1 MIKELMYER
10 LRKIEDLEQRQL
22 LKDIVSGVFVNLIDY
37 QDEMN
42 RKLEERVFN
51 EIEDVENRFDIY
63 VTLSSKE
70 DVDPIHQCLFPM
82 RPADLETKVI
92 DTAKL
97 LQSLKNKEQ
106 AVLCTLFLECDSIQI
121 QQLLVEKRRFNGTL
135 VTTEGQVEIKVS
147 LSRNSDY
154 LQEIDKLYPIFQIN
168 GLPWK
173 TINHPYA
180 YKFLDVNLVDCP
192 PLNQDTEI
200 IDMIVDLEEYESKKR
215 LDMVPLWNIER
226 HEVKN
231 VGFPI
236 PATDKINY
244 EHVLSIRKIGNE
256 HGYLVEADE
265 ENVRYV
271 KRSDN
276 ELTIVSP
283 QDKSGVWQLIK
294 IAKMEDEKIGKLHYE
309 LVSNRRIEHFMHKF
323 ASKYT
328 ANVKTKGE
336 ITRMIN
342 SFEAAVSVELVDLDI
357 VDFSSRAGFT
367 HSANPFLTEMI
378 GENSHKKT
386 MLLKF
391 KAKAKKDFI
400 ANDILSFLVSEV
412 QRHFFEYKCIGVW
425 L

>member
-1 MIKELMYER
+1 MYER

-82 RPADLETKVI
+82 RPADLETKGI

-192 PLNQDTEI
+192 PLNEDTEI

-236 PATDKINY
+236 PAIDKINY

-342 SFEAAVSVELVDLDI
+342 SFEAAASVELVDVDI
-357 VDFSSRAGFT
+357 VDSFSRAGFT

-412 QRHFFEYKCIGVW
+412 QRHFFEYKCVGVW

>member
-1 MIKELMYER
+1 MYER

-82 RPADLETKVI
+82 RPADLETKGI

-192 PLNQDTEI
+192 PLNEDTEI

-236 PATDKINY
+236 PAFDKINY

-342 SFEAAVSVELVDLDI
+342 SFEAAASVELVDVDI
-357 VDFSSRAGFT
+357 VDPFSRAGFT

-412 QRHFFEYKCIGVW
+412 QRHFFEYKCVGVW

>member
-92 DTAKL
+92 DTANL

-121 QQLLVEKRRFNGTL
+121 HQLLVEERCFNGTL

-192 PLNQDTEI
+192 PLNEDTEI
-200 IDMIVDLEEYESKKR
+200 IEIMVDLEEYESKKR

-236 PATDKINY
+236 PAIDKINY
-244 EHVLSIRKIGNE
+244 EHVLSIRKTGNE

-342 SFEAAVSVELVDLDI
+342 SFEAAVSVELVDVDI
-357 VDFSSRAGFT
+357 VDSFSRAGIT

-412 QRHFFEYKCIGVW
+412 QRHFFEYKCVGVW

>member
-1 MIKELMYER
+1 MYER

-82 RPADLETKVI
+82 RPADLETKGI

-135 VTTEGQVEIKVS
+135 VTTEGQVEIKIS

-192 PLNQDTEI
+192 PLNEDTEI

-236 PATDKINY
+236 PAIDKINY

-342 SFEAAVSVELVDLDI
+342 SFEAAVRVELVDVDI
-357 VDFSSRAGFT
+357 VDSFSRAGFT

-378 GENSHKKT
+378 GEYSNKKT

-412 QRHFFEYKCIGVW
+412 QRHFFEYKCVGVW

>member
-1 MIKELMYER
+1 MKELMIER

-42 RKLEERVFN
+42 KKLEERIFN
-51 EIEDVENRFDIY
+51 EIDDVENRFDIY

-70 DVDPIHQCLFPM
+70 DVDPIHECLFPM
-82 RPADLETKVI
+82 RQADLESKSI
-92 DTAKL
+92 NFKKMLEAF
-97 LQSLKNKEQ
+97 KNNES
-106 AVLCTLFLECDSIQI
+106 VELFTLFLECDSIKI
-121 QQLLVEKRRFNGTL
+121 QQLLARQRLFNGKL

-147 LSRNSDY
+147 LSQNTDY
-154 LQEIDKLYPIFQIN
+154 LQEINKLYPLFQVN

-173 TINHPYA
+173 TINHPFV
-180 YKFLDVNLVDCP
+180 YKFFNVNLVNCP
-192 PLNQDTEI
+192 PLNEDVEITEI
-200 IDMIVDLEEYESKKR
+200 IVDLEEYEQEKR
-215 LDMVPLWNIER
+215 LNMVPLWNIER

-236 PATDKINY
+236 PAIDKVNY

-265 ENVRYV
+265 DNVRYV

-283 QDKSGVWQLIK
+283 RDKSGVWQLIK
-294 IAKMEDEKIGKLHYE
+294 IAKMEDEKIGKLYYE
-309 LVSNRRIEHFMHKF
+309 LVSNRRIEHFIHKF
-323 ASKYT
+323 ANKYT

-342 SFEAAVSVELVDLDI
+342 SFEAADSFELVDVEI
-357 VDFSSRAGFT
+357 VDSYSGTSFT
-367 HSANPFLTEMI
+367 HSANTFLTEMI
-378 GENSHKKT
+378 GENNHKKT

-391 KAKAKKDFI
+391 KANEERNFI

-412 QRHFFEYKCIGVW
+412 QRHFFEYECVGVW

>member
-1 MIKELMYER
+1 MKELMIER

-37 QDEMN
+37 QNDMN
-42 RKLEERVFN
+42 NRLEERIFN
-51 EIEDVENRFDIY
+51 EMDDVENRFDIY

-70 DVDPIHQCLFPM
+70 DVDPIHECLFPM
-82 RPADLETKVI
+82 RPADLESKSI
-92 DTAKL
+92 NIKKL
-97 LQSLKNKEQ
+97 LEAFKNKES
-106 AVLCTLFLECDSIQI
+106 AELFTLFLECDSMQI
-121 QQLLVEKRRFNGTL
+121 QQLLAKQRLFSGKL
-135 VTTEGQVEIKVS
+135 VTTNGQVEIKVS
-147 LSRNSDY
+147 LTQNTDY
-154 LQEIDKLYPIFQIN
+154 LQEMNKLYPLFQIN

-173 TINHPYA
+173 TINHPFV
-180 YKFLDVNLVDCP
+180 YKFFNINLVDCP
-192 PLNQDTEI
+192 PLDENAEITEI
-200 IDMIVDLEEYESKKR
+200 IVDLEEYEDKKR
-215 LDMVPLWNIER
+215 LNMVPLWNIER

-236 PATDKINY
+236 PAIDKVNY

-283 QDKSGVWQLIK
+283 RDKSGVWQLIK
-294 IAKMEDEKIGKLHYE
+294 IAKMADEKIGKLHYE
-309 LVSNRRIEHFMHKF
+309 LVSNRRIEHFIHKF
-323 ASKYT
+323 VNKYT
-328 ANVKTKGE
+328 ATVKTKGE

-342 SFEAAVSVELVDLDI
+342 SFEAANSFELVDIEI
-357 VDFSSRAGFT
+357 VDAYSGTSFT
-367 HSANPFLTEMI
+367 HSVNTFLTEMI
-378 GENSHKKT
+378 GENNHKKT

-391 KAKAKKDFI
+391 KANEERNFI

-412 QRHFFEYKCIGVW
+412 QRHFFEYECVGVW

>member
-1 MIKELMYER
+1 MKELMIER

-42 RKLEERVFN
+42 KKLEDRIFN
-51 EIEDVENRFDIY
+51 EIDDVENRFDIY
-63 VTLSSKE
+63 VTLSFKE
-70 DVDPIHQCLFPM
+70 DVDPIHDCLFPM
-82 RPADLETKVI
+82 RPADLENKSI
-92 DTAKL
+92 NFKKMLEAF
-97 LQSLKNKEQ
+97 KNNES
-106 AVLCTLFLECDSIQI
+106 AELFTLFLECDSIKI
-121 QQLLVEKRRFNGTL
+121 QQLLDEQRHFNGKL
-135 VTTEGQVEIKVS
+135 VTTEGQVDIKVS
-147 LSRNSDY
+147 LTQNKDY
-154 LQEIDKLYPIFQIN
+154 LQEINKLYPLFQIN

-173 TINHPYA
+173 TINHPFV
-180 YKFLDVNLVDCP
+180 YKFFNVNLVECP
-192 PLNQDTEI
+192 PLNEDTEI
-200 IDMIVDLEEYESKKR
+200 TGIMVDLEEYEQEKR
-215 LDMVPLWNIER
+215 LNMVPLWNIER

-236 PATDKINY
+236 PAIDKVNY

-294 IAKMEDEKIGKLHYE
+294 VAKMEDEKIGKLNYE
-309 LVSNRRIEHFMHKF
+309 LVSNRRIEHFIHKF
-323 ASKYT
+323 ANKYT
-328 ANVKTKGE
+328 TNVKTKGE

-342 SFEAAVSVELVDLDI
+342 SFEAANRFELVDVEI
-357 VDFSSRAGFT
+357 VESFSGTSFT
-367 HSANPFLTEMI
+367 HSANTFLTEML
-378 GENSHKKT
+378 GENNHKKT

-391 KAKAKKDFI
+391 KANEERNFI

-412 QRHFFEYKCIGVW
+412 QRHFFEYECVGVW

>member
-1 MIKELMYER
+1 MYER

-82 RPADLETKVI
+82 RPADLETKGI

-192 PLNQDTEI
+192 PLNEDTEI

-236 PATDKINY
+236 PAIDKINY

-342 SFEAAVSVELVDLDI
+342 SFEAAASVELVDVDI
-357 VDFSSRAGFT
+357 VDSSSRAGFT

-386 MLLKF
+386 LLLKF

-412 QRHFFEYKCIGVW
+412 QRHFFEYKCVGVW

>member
-1 MIKELMYER
+1 MKELMYER

-97 LQSLKNKEQ
+97 LESLKNKEQ

-192 PLNQDTEI
+192 PLNEDTEI
-200 IDMIVDLEEYESKKR
+200 IEIMVDLEEYESKKR

-236 PATDKINY
+236 PAIDKINY

-342 SFEAAVSVELVDLDI
+342 SFEAAVSVELVDVDI
-357 VDFSSRAGFT
+357 VDSFSRAGFT

-412 QRHFFEYKCIGVW
+412 QRHFFEYKCVGVW

>member
-1 MIKELMYER
+1 MYER

-92 DTAKL
+92 DTAQL

-180 YKFLDVNLVDCP
+180 YKFLDVNLVNCP

-236 PATDKINY
+236 PAIDKINY

-265 ENVRYV
+265 ETVRYV

-357 VDFSSRAGFT
+357 VDSSSRAGFT

-378 GENSHKKT
+378 GENSQKKT

-412 QRHFFEYKCIGVW
+412 QRHFFEYKCVGVW

>member
-1 MIKELMYER
+1 MKELMIER

-42 RKLEERVFN
+42 KRLEERIFN
-51 EIEDVENRFDIY
+51 EMDDVENRFDIY

-70 DVDPIHQCLFPM
+70 DVDPIHECLFPM
-82 RPADLETKVI
+82 RPADLESKSI
-92 DTAKL
+92 NIKKMLEAF
-97 LQSLKNKEQ
+97 KNNES
-106 AVLCTLFLECDSIQI
+106 VELFTLFLECDSMQI
-121 QQLLVEKRRFNGTL
+121 QQLLAEQRLFSGKL

-147 LSRNSDY
+147 LTQNTDY
-154 LQEIDKLYPIFQIN
+154 LQEINKLYPLFQIN

-173 TINHPYA
+173 TINHPFV
-180 YKFLDVNLVDCP
+180 YKFFNINLVDCP
-192 PLNQDTEI
+192 PLNEDAEITEI
-200 IDMIVDLEEYESKKR
+200 IVDLEEYEQEKR
-215 LDMVPLWNIER
+215 LNMVPLWNIER

-236 PATDKINY
+236 PAIDKVNY

-265 ENVRYV
+265 DNVRYV

-283 QDKSGVWQLIK
+283 RDKSGVWQLIK
-294 IAKMEDEKIGKLHYE
+294 IAKMEDEKIGKLNYE
-309 LVSNRRIEHFMHKF
+309 LVSNRRIEHFIHKF
-323 ASKYT
+323 ANKYT

-342 SFEAAVSVELVDLDI
+342 SFEAADSFELVDVEI
-357 VDFSSRAGFT
+357 VDAYSGTSFT
-367 HSANPFLTEMI
+367 HSANTFLTEMI
-378 GENSHKKT
+378 GENNHKKT

-391 KAKAKKDFI
+391 KANEERNFI

-412 QRHFFEYKCIGVW
+412 QRHFFEYECVGVW

>member
-1 MIKELMYER
+1 MKELMIER

-37 QDEMN
+37 QNDMN
-42 RKLEERVFN
+42 NRLEERIFN
-51 EIEDVENRFDIY
+51 EMDDVENRFDIY

-70 DVDPIHQCLFPM
+70 DVDPIHECLFPM
-82 RPADLETKVI
+82 RPADLESKSI
-92 DTAKL
+92 NIKKMLEAFR
-97 LQSLKNKEQ
+97 NKES
-106 AVLCTLFLECDSIQI
+106 AELFTLFLECDSMQI
-121 QQLLVEKRRFNGTL
+121 QQLLAKQRLFSGKL
-135 VTTEGQVEIKVS
+135 VTTDGQVEIKVS
-147 LSRNSDY
+147 LTQNTDY
-154 LQEIDKLYPIFQIN
+154 LQEINKLYPLFQIN

-173 TINHPYA
+173 TINHPFV
-180 YKFLDVNLVDCP
+180 YKIFNINLVDCP
-192 PLNQDTEI
+192 PLDENAEITEI
-200 IDMIVDLEEYESKKR
+200 IVDLEEYEDKKR
-215 LDMVPLWNIER
+215 LNMVPLWNIER

-236 PATDKINY
+236 PAIDKVNY

-283 QDKSGVWQLIK
+283 RDKSGVWQLIK
-294 IAKMEDEKIGKLHYE
+294 IAKMADEKIGKLHYE
-309 LVSNRRIEHFMHKF
+309 LVSNRRIEHFIHKF
-323 ASKYT
+323 VNKYT
-328 ANVKTKGE
+328 ATVKTKGE

-342 SFEAAVSVELVDLDI
+342 SFEAANSFELVDIEI
-357 VDFSSRAGFT
+357 VDAYSGTSFT
-367 HSANPFLTEMI
+367 HSVNTFLTEMI
-378 GENSHKKT
+378 GENNHKKT

-391 KAKAKKDFI
+391 KANEERNFI

-412 QRHFFEYKCIGVW
+412 QRHFFEYECVGVW

>member
-1 MIKELMYER
+1 MKELMIER

-37 QDEMN
+37 QNDMN
-42 RKLEERVFN
+42 NRLEERIFN
-51 EIEDVENRFDIY
+51 EMDDVENRFDIY

-70 DVDPIHQCLFPM
+70 DVDPIHECLFPM
-82 RPADLETKVI
+82 RSADLESKSI
-92 DTAKL
+92 NIKKMLEAF
-97 LQSLKNKEQ
+97 KNKES
-106 AVLCTLFLECDSIQI
+106 AELFTLFLECDSMQI
-121 QQLLVEKRRFNGTL
+121 QQLLAKQRLFSGKL
-135 VTTEGQVEIKVS
+135 VTTNGQVEIKVS
-147 LSRNSDY
+147 LTQNTDY
-154 LQEIDKLYPIFQIN
+154 LQEMNKLYPLFQIN

-173 TINHPYA
+173 TINHPFV
-180 YKFLDVNLVDCP
+180 YKFFNINLVDCP
-192 PLNQDTEI
+192 PLDENAEITEI
-200 IDMIVDLEEYESKKR
+200 IVDLEEYEDKKR
-215 LDMVPLWNIER
+215 LNMVPLWNIER

-236 PATDKINY
+236 PAIDKVNY

-283 QDKSGVWQLIK
+283 RDKSGVWQLIK
-294 IAKMEDEKIGKLHYE
+294 IAKMADEKIGKLHYE
-309 LVSNRRIEHFMHKF
+309 LVSNRRIEHFIHKF
-323 ASKYT
+323 ANKYT
-328 ANVKTKGE
+328 ATVKTKGE

-342 SFEAAVSVELVDLDI
+342 SFEAANSFELVDIEI
-357 VDFSSRAGFT
+357 VDAYSGTSFT
-367 HSANPFLTEMI
+367 HSVNTFLTEMI
-378 GENSHKKT
+378 GENNHKKT

-391 KAKAKKDFI
+391 KANEERSFI

-412 QRHFFEYKCIGVW
+412 QRHFFEYECVGVW

>member
-1 MIKELMYER
+1 MKELMIER

-42 RKLEERVFN
+42 KKLEERIFN
-51 EIEDVENRFDIY
+51 EIDDVENRFDIY

-70 DVDPIHQCLFPM
+70 DVDPIHECLFPM
-82 RPADLETKVI
+82 RPADLESKSI
-92 DTAKL
+92 NFKKMLEAF
-97 LQSLKNKEQ
+97 KNNES
-106 AVLCTLFLECDSIQI
+106 VELFTLFLECDSIKI
-121 QQLLVEKRRFNGTL
+121 QQLLARQRLFNGKL

-147 LSRNSDY
+147 LSQNTDY
-154 LQEIDKLYPIFQIN
+154 LQEINKLYPLFQVN

-173 TINHPYA
+173 TINHPFV
-180 YKFLDVNLVDCP
+180 YKFFNVNLIDCP
-192 PLNQDTEI
+192 PLNEDAEI
-200 IDMIVDLEEYESKKR
+200 TGIIVDLEEYEQEKR
-215 LDMVPLWNIER
+215 LNMVPLWNIER

-236 PATDKINY
+236 PAIDKVNY

-265 ENVRYV
+265 DNVRYV

-283 QDKSGVWQLIK
+283 RDKSGVWQLIK
-294 IAKMEDEKIGKLHYE
+294 IAKMEDEKIGKLNYE
-309 LVSNRRIEHFMHKF
+309 LVSNRRIEHFIHKF
-323 ASKYT
+323 ANKYT

-342 SFEAAVSVELVDLDI
+342 SFEAADSFELVDVEI
-357 VDFSSRAGFT
+357 VDSYSGTSFT
-367 HSANPFLTEMI
+367 HSANTFLTEMI
-378 GENSHKKT
+378 GENNYKKT

-391 KAKAKKDFI
+391 KANEERNFI

-412 QRHFFEYKCIGVW
+412 QRHFFEYECVGVW

>member
-1 MIKELMYER
+1 MKELMIER

-37 QDEMN
+37 QDDMN
-42 RKLEERVFN
+42 NRLEERIFN
-51 EIEDVENRFDIY
+51 EMDDVEDRFDIY

-70 DVDPIHQCLFPM
+70 DVDPIHECLFPM
-82 RPADLETKVI
+82 RPADLESKSI
-92 DTAKL
+92 NIKKILEAF
-97 LQSLKNKEQ
+97 KNKES
-106 AVLCTLFLECDSIQI
+106 AELFTLFLECDSMQI
-121 QQLLVEKRRFNGTL
+121 QQLLAEQRLFSGKL

-147 LSRNSDY
+147 LTQNKDY
-154 LQEIDKLYPIFQIN
+154 LQEMNKLYPLFQIN

-173 TINHPYA
+173 TINHPFI
-180 YKFLDVNLVDCP
+180 YKFFNVNLEDCP
-192 PLNQDTEI
+192 PLNEDAEITEI
-200 IDMIVDLEEYESKKR
+200 IVDLEEYEDKKR
-215 LDMVPLWNIER
+215 LNMVPLWNIER

-236 PATDKINY
+236 PAIDKVNY

-265 ENVRYV
+265 DNVRYV

-283 QDKSGVWQLIK
+283 RDKSGVWQLIK
-294 IAKMEDEKIGKLHYE
+294 IAKMADEKIGKLHYE
-309 LVSNRRIEHFMHKF
+309 LVSNRRIEHFIHKF
-323 ASKYT
+323 ANKYT
-328 ANVKTKGE
+328 ATVKTKGE

-342 SFEAAVSVELVDLDI
+342 SFEAANSFELVDIEI
-357 VDFSSRAGFT
+357 VDAYSGTSFT
-367 HSANPFLTEMI
+367 HSANTFLTEMI
-378 GENSHKKT
+378 GENNHKKT

-391 KAKAKKDFI
+391 KANEERNFI

-412 QRHFFEYKCIGVW
+412 QRHFFEYECVGVW

>member
-1 MIKELMYER
+1 MYER

-82 RPADLETKVI
+82 RPADLETKGI

-192 PLNQDTEI
+192 PLNEDTEI

-236 PATDKINY
+236 PAIDKINY

-342 SFEAAVSVELVDLDI
+342 SFEAAVSVELVDVDI
-357 VDFSSRAGFT
+357 VDSFSRAGFT

-412 QRHFFEYKCIGVW
+412 QRHFFEYKCVGVW

>member
-1 MIKELMYER
+1 MKELMIER

-42 RKLEERVFN
+42 KKLEERIFN
-51 EIEDVENRFDIY
+51 EIDDVENRFDIY

-70 DVDPIHQCLFPM
+70 DVDPIHECLFPM
-82 RPADLETKVI
+82 RPADLESKSI
-92 DTAKL
+92 NFKKMLEAF
-97 LQSLKNKEQ
+97 KNNES
-106 AVLCTLFLECDSIQI
+106 VELFTLFLESDSIKI
-121 QQLLVEKRRFNGTL
+121 QQLLAGQRLFNGKL

-147 LSRNSDY
+147 LSQNTDY
-154 LQEIDKLYPIFQIN
+154 LQEINKLYPLFQVN
-168 GLPWK
+168 GLQWK
-173 TINHPYA
+173 TINHPFV
-180 YKFLDVNLVDCP
+180 YKFFNVNLVNCP
-192 PLNQDTEI
+192 PLNEDVEITEI
-200 IDMIVDLEEYESKKR
+200 IVDLEEYEQEKR
-215 LDMVPLWNIER
+215 LNMVPLWNIER

-236 PATDKINY
+236 PAIDKVNY

-265 ENVRYV
+265 DNVRYV

-283 QDKSGVWQLIK
+283 RDKSGVWQLIK
-294 IAKMEDEKIGKLHYE
+294 IAKMEDEKIGKLNYE
-309 LVSNRRIEHFMHKF
+309 LVSNRRIEHFIHKF
-323 ASKYT
+323 ANKYT

-342 SFEAAVSVELVDLDI
+342 SFEAADSFELVDVEI
-357 VDFSSRAGFT
+357 VESYSGTSFT
-367 HSANPFLTEMI
+367 HSANTFLTEMI
-378 GENSHKKT
+378 GENNYKKT

-391 KAKAKKDFI
+391 KANEERNFI

-412 QRHFFEYKCIGVW
+412 QRHFFEYECVGVW

>member
-1 MIKELMYER
+1 MYER

-82 RPADLETKVI
+82 RPADLETKAI
-92 DTAKL
+92 DTAQL

-192 PLNQDTEI
+192 PLNEDTEI
-200 IDMIVDLEEYESKKR
+200 IEIMVDLEEYESKKR

-236 PATDKINY
+236 PAIDKINY

-412 QRHFFEYKCIGVW
+412 QRHFFEYKCVGVW

>member
-1 MIKELMYER
+1 MYER

-192 PLNQDTEI
+192 PLNEDTEI
-200 IDMIVDLEEYESKKR
+200 IEIMVDLEEYESKKR

-236 PATDKINY
+236 PAIDKINY

-328 ANVKTKGE
+328 TNVKTKGE

-342 SFEAAVSVELVDLDI
+342 SFEAAVSVELVDVDI
-357 VDFSSRAGFT
+357 VDSFSRAGFT

-412 QRHFFEYKCIGVW
+412 QRHFFEYKCVGVW

>member
-1 MIKELMYER
+1 MKELMIER

-42 RKLEERVFN
+42 KKLEERIFN
-51 EIEDVENRFDIY
+51 EIDDVENRFDIY

-70 DVDPIHQCLFPM
+70 DVDPIHECLFPM
-82 RPADLETKVI
+82 RPADLESKSI
-92 DTAKL
+92 NFKKMLEAF
-97 LQSLKNKEQ
+97 KNNES
-106 AVLCTLFLECDSIQI
+106 VELFTLFLECDSIKI
-121 QQLLVEKRRFNGTL
+121 QQLLAGQRLFNGKL

-147 LSRNSDY
+147 LSQNTDY
-154 LQEIDKLYPIFQIN
+154 LQEINKLYPLFQVN

-173 TINHPYA
+173 TINHPFV
-180 YKFLDVNLVDCP
+180 YKFFNVNLIDCP
-192 PLNQDTEI
+192 PLNEDAEI
-200 IDMIVDLEEYESKKR
+200 TGIIVDLEEYEQEKR
-215 LDMVPLWNIER
+215 LNMVPLWNIER

-236 PATDKINY
+236 PAIDKVNY

-265 ENVRYV
+265 DNVRYV

-283 QDKSGVWQLIK
+283 RDKSGVWQLIK
-294 IAKMEDEKIGKLHYE
+294 IAKMEDEKIGKLNYE
-309 LVSNRRIEHFMHKF
+309 LVSNRRIEHFIHKF
-323 ASKYT
+323 ANKYT

-342 SFEAAVSVELVDLDI
+342 SFEAADSFELVDVEI
-357 VDFSSRAGFT
+357 VNSYSGTSFT
-367 HSANPFLTEMI
+367 HSANTFLTEMI
-378 GENSHKKT
+378 GENNYKKT

-391 KAKAKKDFI
+391 KANEERNFI

-412 QRHFFEYKCIGVW
+412 QRHFFEYECVGVW

>member
-1 MIKELMYER
+1 MKELMIER

-37 QDEMN
+37 QNDMN
-42 RKLEERVFN
+42 NRLEERIFN
-51 EIEDVENRFDIY
+51 EMDDVENRFDIY

-70 DVDPIHQCLFPM
+70 DVDPIHECLFPM
-82 RPADLETKVI
+82 RPADLESKSI
-92 DTAKL
+92 NIKKMLEAF
-97 LQSLKNKEQ
+97 KNKES
-106 AVLCTLFLECDSIQI
+106 AELFTLFLECDSMQI
-121 QQLLVEKRRFNGTL
+121 QQLLAKQRLFSGKL
-135 VTTEGQVEIKVS
+135 VTTNGQVEIKVS
-147 LSRNSDY
+147 LTQNMDY
-154 LQEIDKLYPIFQIN
+154 LQEMNKLYPLFQIN

-173 TINHPYA
+173 TINHPFV
-180 YKFLDVNLVDCP
+180 YKFFNINLVDCP
-192 PLNQDTEI
+192 PLDENAEITEI
-200 IDMIVDLEEYESKKR
+200 IVDLEEYEDKKR
-215 LDMVPLWNIER
+215 LNMVPLWNIER

-236 PATDKINY
+236 PAIDKVNY

-283 QDKSGVWQLIK
+283 RDKSGVWQLIK
-294 IAKMEDEKIGKLHYE
+294 IAKMADEKIGKLHYE
-309 LVSNRRIEHFMHKF
+309 LVSNRRIEHFIHKF
-323 ASKYT
+323 ANKYT
-328 ANVKTKGE
+328 ATVKTKGE

-342 SFEAAVSVELVDLDI
+342 SFEAANSFELVDIEI
-357 VDFSSRAGFT
+357 VDAYSGTSFT
-367 HSANPFLTEMI
+367 HSVNTFLTEMI
-378 GENSHKKT
+378 GENNHKKT

-391 KAKAKKDFI
+391 KANEERSFI

-412 QRHFFEYKCIGVW
+412 QRHFFEYECVGVW

>member
-1 MIKELMYER
+1 MYER

-82 RPADLETKVI
+82 RPADLETKAI
-92 DTAKL
+92 DTAQL

-147 LSRNSDY
+147 LSKNSDY
-154 LQEIDKLYPIFQIN
+154 SQEIDKLYPIFQIN

-192 PLNQDTEI
+192 PLNEDTEVI
-200 IDMIVDLEEYESKKR
+200 EIMVDLEEYESKKR

-236 PATDKINY
+236 PAIDKINY

-342 SFEAAVSVELVDLDI
+342 SFEAAVRVELVDVDI
-357 VDFSSRAGFT
+357 VDSFSRAGFT

-378 GENSHKKT
+378 GENSHKK
-386 MLLKF
+386 
-391 KAKAKKDFI
+391 
-400 ANDILSFLVSEV
+400 NDATKV
-412 QRHFFEYKCIGVW
+412 
-425 L
+425 

>member
-1 MIKELMYER
+1 MKELMIER

-42 RKLEERVFN
+42 KKLEERIFN
-51 EIEDVENRFDIY
+51 EIDDVENRFDIY

-70 DVDPIHQCLFPM
+70 DVDPIHECLFPM
-82 RPADLETKVI
+82 RPADLESKSI
-92 DTAKL
+92 NFKKMLEAF
-97 LQSLKNKEQ
+97 KNNES
-106 AVLCTLFLECDSIQI
+106 VELFTLFLECDSIKI
-121 QQLLVEKRRFNGTL
+121 QQLLARQRFFNGKL

-147 LSRNSDY
+147 LSQNTDY
-154 LQEIDKLYPIFQIN
+154 LQEINKLYPLFQVN

-173 TINHPYA
+173 TINHPFV
-180 YKFLDVNLVDCP
+180 YKFFNVNLIDCP
-192 PLNQDTEI
+192 PLNEDAEI
-200 IDMIVDLEEYESKKR
+200 TGIIVDLEEYEQEKR
-215 LDMVPLWNIER
+215 LNMVPLWNIER

-236 PATDKINY
+236 PAIDKVNY

-265 ENVRYV
+265 DNVRYV

-283 QDKSGVWQLIK
+283 RDKSGVWQLIK
-294 IAKMEDEKIGKLHYE
+294 IAKMEDEKIGKLNYE
-309 LVSNRRIEHFMHKF
+309 LVSNRRIEHFIHKF
-323 ASKYT
+323 ANKYT

-342 SFEAAVSVELVDLDI
+342 SFEAADSFELVDVEI
-357 VDFSSRAGFT
+357 VDSYSGTSFT
-367 HSANPFLTEMI
+367 HSANTFLTEMI
-378 GENSHKKT
+378 GENNYKKT

-391 KAKAKKDFI
+391 KANEERNFI

-412 QRHFFEYKCIGVW
+412 QRHFFEYECVGVW

>member
-1 MIKELMYER
+1 MKELMLER

-42 RKLEERVFN
+42 KRLEERIFN
-51 EIEDVENRFDIY
+51 EIDDVENRFDIY

-70 DVDPIHQCLFPM
+70 NVDPIHECLFPM
-82 RPADLETKVI
+82 RPADLESKSI
-92 DTAKL
+92 DLKKIL
-97 LQSLKNKEQ
+97 ESLKNNEP
-106 AVLCTLFLECDSIQI
+106 AVLFTLFLECDSMQI
-121 QQLLVEKRRFNGTL
+121 QQLLAEQRRFNGRL
-135 VTTEGQVEIKVS
+135 VTTEGQVEIKVT
-147 LSRNSDY
+147 LTQNTDY
-154 LQEIDKLYPIFQIN
+154 LQEINKLYPLFQIN

-173 TINHPYA
+173 TINHPFV
-180 YKFLDVNLVDCP
+180 YKFFNVNLVECQ
-192 PLNQDTEI
+192 PLNEDVEITEI
-200 IDMIVDLEEYESKKR
+200 IVDLEEYEQKKR
-215 LDMVPLWNIER
+215 LNMVPLWNIER

-236 PATDKINY
+236 PAIDKVNY

-265 ENVRYV
+265 DNVRYV

-294 IAKMEDEKIGKLHYE
+294 IAKIEDDKIGKLNYE
-309 LVSNRRIEHFMHKF
+309 LVSNRRIEHFIHKF
-323 ASKYT
+323 ANNYT

-342 SFEAAVSVELVDLDI
+342 SFEAADSFELVDVEILD
-357 VDFSSRAGFT
+357 SYSGTSFT
-367 HSANPFLTEMI
+367 HSTNTFLTEMI
-378 GENSHKKT
+378 GENNHKKT

-391 KAKAKKDFI
+391 KANEERNFI

-412 QRHFFEYKCIGVW
+412 QRHFFEYECVGVW

>member
-1 MIKELMYER
+1 MYER

-82 RPADLETKVI
+82 RPADLETKAI
-92 DTAKL
+92 DTAQL

-412 QRHFFEYKCIGVW
+412 QRHFFEYKCVGVW

>member
-1 MIKELMYER
+1 MKELMIER

-37 QDEMN
+37 QDDMN
-42 RKLEERVFN
+42 NRLEERIFN
-51 EIEDVENRFDIY
+51 EMDDVENRYDIY

-70 DVDPIHQCLFPM
+70 DVDPIHECLFPM
-82 RPADLETKVI
+82 RPADLESHSINIKKI
-92 DTAKL
+92 LEAF
-97 LQSLKNKEQ
+97 KNKES
-106 AVLCTLFLECDSIQI
+106 AELFTLFLECDSIKI
-121 QQLLVEKRRFNGTL
+121 QQLLAEQRLFNGKL
-135 VTTEGQVEIKVS
+135 ATTEGQVDIKVS
-147 LSRNSDY
+147 LTQNTDY
-154 LQEIDKLYPIFQIN
+154 LQEINKLYPLFQIN

-173 TINHPYA
+173 TINHPFV
-180 YKFLDVNLVDCP
+180 YKFFNVNLVDCP
-192 PLNQDTEI
+192 PLNEDAEI
-200 IDMIVDLEEYESKKR
+200 TGIIVDLEEYEQEKR
-215 LDMVPLWNIER
+215 LNMVPLWNIER

-236 PATDKINY
+236 PAIDKVNY

-256 HGYLVEADE
+256 HGYLVETDE
-265 ENVRYV
+265 DNVRYV

-283 QDKSGVWQLIK
+283 RDKSGVWQLIK

-309 LVSNRRIEHFMHKF
+309 LVSNRRIEHFIHKF
-323 ASKYT
+323 ANKYT
-328 ANVKTKGE
+328 ATVKTKGE

-342 SFEAAVSVELVDLDI
+342 SFEAANSFELVDIEI
-357 VDFSSRAGFT
+357 VEAYSGTSFT
-367 HSANPFLTEMI
+367 HSVNTFLTEMI
-378 GENSHKKT
+378 GENNHKKT

-391 KAKAKKDFI
+391 KANEERNFI

-412 QRHFFEYKCIGVW
+412 QRHFFEYECVGVW

>member
-1 MIKELMYER
+1 MYER

-92 DTAKL
+92 DTAQL

-236 PATDKINY
+236 PAIDKINY

-357 VDFSSRAGFT
+357 VDSSSRAGFT

-378 GENSHKKT
+378 GENSQKKT

-412 QRHFFEYKCIGVW
+412 QRHFFEYKCVGVW

>member
-1 MIKELMYER
+1 MKELMIER

-37 QDEMN
+37 QDDMN
-42 RKLEERVFN
+42 NRLEERIFN
-51 EIEDVENRFDIY
+51 EMDDVEDRFDIY

-70 DVDPIHQCLFPM
+70 DVDPIHECLFPM
-82 RPADLETKVI
+82 RPADLESKSI
-92 DTAKL
+92 NIKKILEAF
-97 LQSLKNKEQ
+97 KNKES
-106 AVLCTLFLECDSIQI
+106 AELFTLFLECDSMQI
-121 QQLLVEKRRFNGTL
+121 QQLLAEQRLFSGKL

-147 LSRNSDY
+147 LTQNTDY
-154 LQEIDKLYPIFQIN
+154 LQEMNKLYPLFQIN

-173 TINHPYA
+173 TINHPFI
-180 YKFLDVNLVDCP
+180 YKFFNVNLEDCP
-192 PLNQDTEI
+192 PLNEDAEITEI
-200 IDMIVDLEEYESKKR
+200 IVDLEEYEDKKR
-215 LDMVPLWNIER
+215 LNMVPLWNIER

-236 PATDKINY
+236 PASDKVNY

-265 ENVRYV
+265 DNVRYV

-283 QDKSGVWQLIK
+283 RDKSGVWQLIK
-294 IAKMEDEKIGKLHYE
+294 IAKMADEKIGKLHYE
-309 LVSNRRIEHFMHKF
+309 LVSNRRIEHFIHKF
-323 ASKYT
+323 ANKYT
-328 ANVKTKGE
+328 ATVKTKGE

-342 SFEAAVSVELVDLDI
+342 SFEAANSFELVDIEI
-357 VDFSSRAGFT
+357 VDAYSGTSFT
-367 HSANPFLTEMI
+367 HSANTFLTEMI
-378 GENSHKKT
+378 GENNHKKT

-391 KAKAKKDFI
+391 KANEERNFI

-412 QRHFFEYKCIGVW
+412 QRHFFEYECVGVW

>member
-1 MIKELMYER
+1 MYER

-92 DTAKL
+92 DTAQL

-180 YKFLDVNLVDCP
+180 YKFLDVNLVNCP

-236 PATDKINY
+236 PAIDKINY

-357 VDFSSRAGFT
+357 VDSSSRAGFT

-412 QRHFFEYKCIGVW
+412 QRHFFEYKCVGVW

>member
-1 MIKELMYER
+1 MKELMIER

-37 QDEMN
+37 QNDMN
-42 RKLEERVFN
+42 NRLEERIFN
-51 EIEDVENRFDIY
+51 EMDDVENRFDIY

-70 DVDPIHQCLFPM
+70 DVDPIHECLFPM
-82 RPADLETKVI
+82 RPADLESKSI
-92 DTAKL
+92 NIKKMLEAFR
-97 LQSLKNKEQ
+97 NKES
-106 AVLCTLFLECDSIQI
+106 AELFTLFLECDSMQI
-121 QQLLVEKRRFNGTL
+121 QQLLAKQRLFSGKL
-135 VTTEGQVEIKVS
+135 VTTNGQVEIKVS
-147 LSRNSDY
+147 LTQNTDY
-154 LQEIDKLYPIFQIN
+154 LQEMNKLYPLFQIN

-173 TINHPYA
+173 TINHPFV
-180 YKFLDVNLVDCP
+180 YKFFNINLVDCP
-192 PLNQDTEI
+192 PLDENAEITEI
-200 IDMIVDLEEYESKKR
+200 IVDLEEYEDKKR
-215 LDMVPLWNIER
+215 LNMVPLWNIER

-236 PATDKINY
+236 PAIDKVNY

-283 QDKSGVWQLIK
+283 RDKSGVWQLIK
-294 IAKMEDEKIGKLHYE
+294 IAKMADEKIGKLHYE
-309 LVSNRRIEHFMHKF
+309 LVSNRRIEHFIHKF
-323 ASKYT
+323 VNKYT
-328 ANVKTKGE
+328 ATVKTKGE

-342 SFEAAVSVELVDLDI
+342 SFEAANSFELVDIEI
-357 VDFSSRAGFT
+357 VDAYSGTSFT
-367 HSANPFLTEMI
+367 HSVNTFLTEMI
-378 GENSHKKT
+378 GENNHKKT

-391 KAKAKKDFI
+391 KANEERNFI

-412 QRHFFEYKCIGVW
+412 QRHFFEYECVGVW

>member
-1 MIKELMYER
+1 MKELMIER

-42 RKLEERVFN
+42 KRLEDRVFN
-51 EIEDVENRFDIY
+51 EIDDAENRFDIF

-70 DVDPIHQCLFPM
+70 DVDPIHECLFPM
-82 RPADLETKVI
+82 RPADLESKSI
-92 DTAKL
+92 HIKKL
-97 LQSLKNKEQ
+97 LESLKYNEP
-106 AVLCTLFLECDSIQI
+106 AVLFTLFLACDSLQI
-121 QQLLVEKRRFNGTL
+121 QQLLAEQRLFNGKL

-147 LSRNSDY
+147 LTQNTAY
-154 LQEIDKLYPIFQIN
+154 LQEMNKLYPLFQIN

-173 TINHPYA
+173 TINHPFV
-180 YKFLDVNLVDCP
+180 YKFFNVNLVDCP
-192 PLNQDTEI
+192 SLHEDAEITEI
-200 IDMIVDLEEYESKKR
+200 IVDLEEYEDKKR
-215 LDMVPLWNIER
+215 LNMVPLWNIER

-236 PATDKINY
+236 PAIDKVNF
-244 EHVLSIRKIGNE
+244 EHVLSVRKIGNE
-256 HGYLVEADE
+256 HGYLVEAE
-265 ENVRYV
+265 EDNVRYV
-271 KRSDN
+271 KHSDN

-294 IAKMEDEKIGKLHYE
+294 IAKMEDEKIGKLNYE
-309 LVSNRRIEHFMHKF
+309 LVSNRRIEHFIHKF
-323 ASKYT
+323 ANKHT
-328 ANVKTKGE
+328 ATVKTKGE

-342 SFEAAVSVELVDLDI
+342 SFEAAIRFELVDVEI
-357 VDFSSRAGFT
+357 VDSFSGTSFT
-367 HSANPFLTEMI
+367 HSVNTFLTEVI
-378 GENSHKKT
+378 GENNHKKT

-391 KAKAKKDFI
+391 KANEERNFI

-412 QRHFFEYKCIGVW
+412 QRHFFEYECVGVW

>member
-1 MIKELMYER
+1 MYER

-82 RPADLETKVI
+82 RPADLETKAI
-92 DTAKL
+92 DTAQL

-147 LSRNSDY
+147 LSKNSDY

-192 PLNQDTEI
+192 PLNEDTEI
-200 IDMIVDLEEYESKKR
+200 IEIMVDLEEYESKKR

-236 PATDKINY
+236 PAIDKINY

-342 SFEAAVSVELVDLDI
+342 SFEAAVRVELVDVDI
-357 VDFSSRAGFT
+357 VDSFSRAGFT

-412 QRHFFEYKCIGVW
+412 QRHFFEYKCVGVW